1 MSDVFTPYEA
11 GLTRLLEG
19 LDSDSRRH
27 AEALTLQARL
37 LENIARARRHGDD
50 ETRRADRAQI
60 VDALNGLALK
70 ALGVSYNDLCQGEA
84 VSEAEGTGPTDDTA
98 PSESLTPSP
107 APPRSPTAPL
117 PDCPFIAGP
126 MIRDPRLFVG
136 RKAELRTLAR
146 RLEGAQPT
154 SINVVGERR
163 IGKSSLLYHF
173 YQTWTARVQTTRSPV
188 VIYLSLQEAQ
198 AQTEDGFYRALLSRL
213 AQHLTTQRHAALR
226 HALQDSSSDRTSFTA
241 AMRQCG
247 SADLR
252 PVFCL
257 DEFEALLKRPERFDD
272 DFYDALRALMDIC
285 PVMFVVASKQPLKI
299 YRRRHQLTSPF
310 FNQGHTLVLRE
321 LTEDEADDLVRLPAS
336 NVPGARPALGLE
348 EQRLARRWAGRHP
361 CLLQLAADAL
371 WQAQEEGRDAD
382 WAQARYKAQARRVSR
397 PRWHWLHKIPRRGAS
412 ALGWIGRTARRLG
425 AALDEAQNWL
435 IGALILIVVIL
446 VTLGLISGRDIL
458 DLLRHW
464 LGG

>member
-1 MSDVFTPYEA
+1 MSDVFTTYEV
-11 GLTRLLEG
+11 GLTSLVERLG
-19 LDSDSRRH
+19 PDHRRH

-50 ETRRADRAQI
+50 ETRRTDRAQI
-60 VDALNGLALK
+60 VEALNGLALD

-84 VSEAEGTGPTDDTA
+84 ASEAGEAGPSDA
-98 PSESLTPSP
+98 PTPIP
-107 APPRSPTAPL
+107 APPRPPTASL

-173 YQTWTARVQTTRSPV
+173 YQTWAARVRNSQSSV
-188 VIYLSLQEAQ
+188 VIYLSLQEAR
-198 AQTEDGFYRALLSRL
+198 AQTENGFYRALLSRL
-213 AQHLTTQRHAALR
+213 AQHMTAQRYEDLR
-226 HALQDSSSDRTSFTA
+226 HALQDSPSDRAGFDTV
-241 AMRQCG
+241 MRQCG
-247 SADLR
+247 YAGLR

-257 DEFEALLKRPERFDD
+257 DEFEALLKRPNRFGD

-285 PVMFVVASKQPLKI
+285 PVMFVVASRRPLQV
-299 YRRRHQLTSPF
+299 YRRQHKLTSPF
-310 FNQGHTLVLRE
+310 FNQAHTLVLRG
-321 LTEDEADDLVRLPAS
+321 LTEDEANDLVRLPAS
-336 NVPGARPALGLE
+336 TVPGTQPALGLDE
-348 EQRLARRWAGRHP
+348 RRLARRWGGRHP

-371 WQAQEEGRDAD
+371 WQAGDEGQDTD
-382 WAQARYKAQARRVSR
+382 WAQARYRKQARQVSR
-397 PRWHWLHKIPRRGAS
+397 PRWRWLRWIPRRCAS
-412 ALGWIGRTARRLG
+412 ALGWVGRTARRLG
-425 AALDEAQNWL
+425 AALDAAQNWL

-446 VTLGLISGRDIL
+446 VLLGLISGRDVL

>member
-11 GLTRLLEG
+11 GLTHLLERLG
-19 LDSDSRRH
+19 PEHRRH

-60 VDALNGLALK
+60 VEALNGLALD

-84 VSEAEGTGPTDDTA
+84 ASEAGKAGPSDGSTL
-98 PSESLTPSP
+98 PP
-107 APPRSPTAPL
+107 APPRPPTASL

-154 SINVVGERR
+154 SINIVGERR

-173 YQTWTARVQTTRSPV
+173 YQTWTARVQNTRSPV

-198 AQTEDGFYRALLSRL
+198 AQTEDGFYRALLSQL
-213 AQHLTTQRHAALR
+213 AQHLTAQRHEDLR
-226 HALQDSSSDRTSFTA
+226 HALEDSPSDRTGFTA

-247 SADLR
+247 YAELR

-257 DEFEALLKRPERFDD
+257 DEFEALLKRPKRFDD
-272 DFYDALRALMDIC
+272 DFYDALRALMDVC
-285 PVMFVVASKQPLKI
+285 PVMFVVASRRTLQV
-299 YRRRHQLTSPF
+299 YRRQHKLTSPF
-310 FNQGHTLVLRE
+310 FNQAHTLVLRW
-321 LTEDEADDLVRLPAS
+321 LTEDEANDLVRLPAS
-336 NVPGARPALGLE
+336 TVPGTEPALGPE
-348 EQRLARRWAGRHP
+348 EQRLARRWGGRHP

-371 WQAQEEGRDAD
+371 LQAREEGRDAD
-382 WAQARYKAQARRVSR
+382 WAHTRYREQARHVSS
-397 PRWHWLHKIPRRGAS
+397 PRWRWLRRLPRRCAS
-412 ALGWIGRTARRLG
+412 ALGWIGRTTRRLG
-425 AALDEAQNWL
+425 TALDEAQNWL

-446 VTLGLISGRDIL
+446 VLLGPISGRDVL

>member
-1 MSDVFTPYEA
+1 MSDVFTPYEV
-11 GLTRLLEG
+11 GLNRLLER
-19 LDSDSRRH
+19 LDFDNRRH

-37 LENIARARRHGDD
+37 LENIARARRQGDD
-50 ETRRADRAQI
+50 ETRRTDRAQI
-60 VDALNGLALK
+60 VEALNGLALD
-70 ALGVSYNDLCQGEA
+70 ALGVSYNDLCREEA
-84 VSEAEGTGPTDDTA
+84 ASEADSSDGPAFT
-98 PSESLTPSP
+98 P
-107 APPRSPTAPL
+107 APPRSPTASL

-173 YQTWTARVQTTRSPV
+173 YQTWASRVRDSRSPV
-188 VIYLSLQEAQ
+188 VIYLSLQAAQ

-213 AQHLTTQRHAALR
+213 AQHLTAQRHQALR
-226 HALQDSSSDRTSFTA
+226 HALQNSSADRAGFAT

-247 SADLR
+247 YAELR

-257 DEFEALLKRPERFDD
+257 DEFEALLKRPNRFGD
-272 DFYDALRALMDIC
+272 DFYDALRALMDVC
-285 PVMFVVASKQPLKI
+285 PVMFVVASRRPLQV
-299 YRRRHQLTSPF
+299 YRRQHKLTSPF
-310 FNQGHTLVLRE
+310 FNQAHTLVLRG

-336 NVPGARPALGLE
+336 TVPGAQPALGLE
-348 EQRLARRWAGRHP
+348 ERRLARRWAGRHP

-371 WQAQEEGRDAD
+371 WQAQEEGRDAN
-382 WAQARYKAQARRVSR
+382 WAHARYQAQARHVSR
-397 PRWHWLHKIPRRGAS
+397 PRWRWLRRIPRRCAS
-412 ALGWIGRTARRLG
+412 ALGWVGRTARRLG
-425 AALDEAQNWL
+425 TTLDEAQNWL

-446 VTLGLISGRDIL
+446 VLLGLISGRDVL